1 MPSINHFLFRNIAML
16 KYVLPLLL
24 ALSCAA
30 YADETA
36 VRERL
41 QKNHPQLEQQFGNI
55 EQVNKSPVPGLY
67 EVVVPGRLF
76 YTDEEGNYLINGA
89 IWDLRTMHNITEER
103 EKKVFAVDFKTLPFD
118 LAIKE
123 VKGNGKR
130 KMMVF
135 TDPNC
140 GYCKRLEGELQKIDN
155 VTIYRLMFPIFEGS
169 DVKARNVWCSKNK
182 NKTKTWT
189 DMMIDG
195 VMPPA
200 ATDPKCTYPVAK
212 AQEWGKRLRVNG
224 TPALFFADGTM
235 NPGALPAE
243 DIEKALDEAAQKQ

>member
-1 MPSINHFLFRNIAML
+1 ML
-16 KYVLPLLL
+16 KYVLPLML
-24 ALSCAA
+24 AFSCAA

-41 QKNHPQLEQQFGNI
+41 MKNHPQLGQVD
-55 EQVNKSPVPGLY
+55 QVNKSPVSGLY
-67 EVVVPGRLF
+67 EVVTPDHLF
-76 YTDEEGNYLINGA
+76 YTDEEGNYLINGV

-103 EKKVFAVDFKTLPFD
+103 ERKVYAIDFKTLPFD

-130 KMMVF
+130 KMMIF

-140 GYCKRLEGELQKIDN
+140 GYCKKLEAELQKVDN

-169 DVKARNVWCSKNK
+169 DVKARNVWCTK

-189 DMMIDG
+189 DMMLDG

-212 AQEWGKRLRVNG
+212 AKEWGEKLRVNG
-224 TPALFFADGTM
+224 TPAIFFADGTK

-243 DIEKALDEAAQKQ
+243 DIEKALDDAAKQQ